1 MANWEGEKAKVVV
14 GLGNPGRQYATT
26 RHNVGFRVADVLA
39 DRWLAGP
46 PRDAFGGQF
55 YSTRVAAPRRE
66 APEAPARAVMLLKP
80 QTYMNRSGQAVRE
93 LTDFYKVSC
102 EDVMVVLDDM
112 ALLPGRLR
120 IRESGSAG
128 GHKGL
133 SDVLAAMGTETVP
146 RLRIGIGQSPEFMEA
161 TSFVLSPFRPD
172 EAETIARAVDRAAEA
187 VEDWLFKGMRDVM
200 DKYNPAT

>member
-1 MANWEGEKAKVVV
+1 MANCEGEKAKVVV

-39 DRWLAGP
+39 DRWVAGP

-55 YSTRVAAPRRE
+55 CRARVGPRRGSPP
-66 APEAPARAVMLLKP
+66 AAARAVMLLKP
-80 QTYMNRSGQAVRE
+80 QTYMNRSGRAVRE
-93 LTDFYKVSC
+93 LTDFYKVGC

-120 IRESGSAG
+120 IRGLGSAG

-133 SDVLAAMGTETVP
+133 SDVLAALGTEMVP
-146 RLRIGIGQSPEFMEA
+146 RLRIGIGQPREFMDA
-161 TSFVLSPFRPD
+161 TSFVLSPFGPG
-172 EAETIARAVDRAAEA
+172 EAEIIAEAVDLAASA
-187 VEDWLFKGMRDVM
+187 VEDWLFRGLNYVM